1 MLAWILGSYAR
12 DLRATR
18 APGSR
23 HGGVLNSGEVARCGG
38 FRLRNKPFRPDSQE
52 FGTPARRYASRRIR
66 AVTRVPKY
74 SASTGTHSSAVWN
87 CPNTSKSA
95 GTRSGTKP

>member
-1 MLAWILGSYAR
+1 MRGNTLDARRLGALPSPVWR
-12 DLRATR
+12 RA
-18 APGSR
+18 AVP
-23 HGGVLNSGEVARCGG
+23 NSGEVARCGG
-38 FRLRNKPFRPDSQE
+38 FRLRNEPFRPDSQE

-95 GTRSGTKP
+95 GKRSGTKP